1 MSIAPSQRRQWRPI
15 AIIVLLLFAVAG
27 AAYWRSHKSH
37 GAAGAYRTAVV
48 DRGEIRVAISATGTL
63 SAISTVQ
70 VGSQISGQVTAV
82 LADFNDHVSKGEV
95 LARIDPSTYQ
105 AQIAQGAAAVN
116 SARASLTGAQATLH
130 NAQLD
135 YTRKASLAQQE
146 LVARSDA
153 DLARAARDQASAQ
166 VNAAQAQ
173 IAQQQATARTA
184 QLNLQRT
191 VIRSPVDGVVLT
203 RTIEPGQTVAASLQ
217 APVLFTIA
225 EDLSK
230 MEIVLAMDE
239 ADIGQV
245 KPGQVVSFSVDAF
258 PDKQYRGQVE
268 QVRLSATNTNNVIT
282 YPVVVAVDNSD
293 KTLLPGMTANAEI
306 EVSRKAGVLRIPN
319 SALRFKPAED
329 ATASATDTSVGHGG
343 SSGMTDA
350 LPPLA
355 QALSLDGAQQSAFD
369 SAITSLRASAAAD
382 RKPPANSATP
392 SKTPSLFGGRGGG
405 SRNGGNSDGGQGN
418 PGATRQRSLTRMTQ
432 QFAAFRATLTPSQQQ
447 RWDAS
452 LATLASERRAPIYL
466 LVGAQPKQVMVRIG
480 ATDGTS
486 TEVLGAVHEGDQ
498 VIIGAEHAAASTP

>member
-1 MSIAPSQRRQWRPI
+1 MSVATSQGRRWRPI
-15 AIIVLLLFAVAG
+15 VIIALLLLAVAG
-27 AAYWRSHKSH
+27 AAYWRAHKSH

-153 DLARAARDQASAQ
+153 DLARAARDQAGAQ

-173 IAQQQATARTA
+173 IAQQQATAQTA

-230 MEIVLAMDE
+230 MEIVLAIDE

-245 KPGQVVSFSVDAF
+245 KPGQAVSFSVDAF
-258 PDKQYRGQVE
+258 PDKQYRGQVQ

-306 EVSRKAGVLRIPN
+306 EVSRKSGVLRIPN
-319 SALRFKPAED
+319 SALRFKPAEEP
-329 ATASATDTSVGHGG
+329 TASATDTPPAHGG
-343 SSGMTDA
+343 SGMTDA